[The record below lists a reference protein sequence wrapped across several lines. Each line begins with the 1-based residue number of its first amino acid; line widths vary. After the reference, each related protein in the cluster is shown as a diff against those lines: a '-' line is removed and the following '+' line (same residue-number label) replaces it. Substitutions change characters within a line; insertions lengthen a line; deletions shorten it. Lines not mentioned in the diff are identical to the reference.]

1 MKMAVRSKKVND
13 AVFYTFCYVILI
25 VFAIIFLF
33 PFIWM
38 VLSTFKTQN
47 ELMAFPP
54 RLLPKSFSFS
64 NYKEIFDTVPFGKFY
79 INSLIVTTCAVFL
92 QLLTSSM
99 AGFAFAKYDFRGKNG
114 IFKTLVSAMMIP
126 FPVTI
131 IPLYIMV
138 YSLGMVDTYAAMIVS
153 GCVSIFGTFLM
164 RQFIMGIPNDLLEA
178 ARIDGCGEWMIYTKI
193 ILPNIKPVL
202 SALGIFGF
210 MSSWNAFLW
219 PLLVVND
226 NRHRT
231 VQLGV
236 QFFSQQYGDLVHLKI
251 TAAAMAVI
259 PIVIVYLILQKQFI
273 QGITMTGMKE

>member
-1 MKMAVRSKKVND
+1 MAVRSKKVND

-138 YSLGMVDTYAAMIVS
+138 YSLGLVDTYAAMIVS

>member
-1 MKMAVRSKKVND
+1 MAVRSKKVND

-178 ARIDGCGEWMIYTKI
+178 ARIDGCGEWMIYT
-193 ILPNIKPVL
+193 
-202 SALGIFGF
+202 
-210 MSSWNAFLW
+210 
-219 PLLVVND
+219 
-226 NRHRT
+226 
-231 VQLGV
+231 
-236 QFFSQQYGDLVHLKI
+236 
-251 TAAAMAVI
+251 
-259 PIVIVYLILQKQFI
+259 
-273 QGITMTGMKE
+273 

>member
-1 MKMAVRSKKVND
+1 MAVRSKKVND

-138 YSLGMVDTYAAMIVS
+138 YSLGLVDTYAAMIVS

-259 PIVIVYLILQKQFI
+259 PIVIIYLILQKQFI

>member
-1 MKMAVRSKKVND
+1 MAVRSKKVND

-236 QFFSQQYGDLVHLKI
+236 QFFSQQ
-251 TAAAMAVI
+251 
-259 PIVIVYLILQKQFI
+259 
-273 QGITMTGMKE
+273 

>member
-25 VFAIIFLF
+25 VFAIVFLF

-38 VLSTFKTQN
+38 ILSTFKTQS

-54 RLLPKSFSFS
+54 RFLPRSFSLA

-138 YSLGMVDTYAAMIVS
+138 YSLGLVDTYAAMIVS

>member
-1 MKMAVRSKKVND
+1 MAVRSKKVND

>member
-1 MKMAVRSKKVND
+1 MVAVSWVWRWMYQPLPLG
-13 AVFYTFCYVILI
+13 VFNNALVALGMDVQPFLSSPSQALLCI
-25 VFAIIFLF
+25 VVTTVWVEFGYCVVIFL
-33 PFIWM
+33 
-38 VLSTFKTQN
+38 
-47 ELMAFPP
+47 
-54 RLLPKSFSFS
+54 
-64 NYKEIFDTVPFGKFY
+64 
-79 INSLIVTTCAVFL
+79 
-92 QLLTSSM
+92 
-99 AGFAFAKYDFRGKNG
+99 AG
-114 IFKTLVSAMMIP
+114 IQTIP
-126 FPVTI
+126 EE
-131 IPLYIMV
+131 Y
-138 YSLGMVDTYAAMIVS
+138 
-153 GCVSIFGTFLM
+153 
-164 RQFIMGIPNDLLEA
+164 LEA

-259 PIVIVYLILQKQFI
+259 PIVIIYLILQKQFI
-273 QGITMTGMKE
+273 QGITMTGMKESLNVATAFGIAAYLLRFGKSIT